1 MEGDNQILYTNPQER
16 LELNE
21 LELFQKAMEVD
32 RGNMYA
38 REKLAQIE
46 LRSENY
52 LKAALQF
59 EAILDFIQAEG
70 CYNKARDS
78 PEKFE

>member
-1 MEGDNQILYTNPQER
+1 MALGTLIENENVEGDNQILYTNPQER
-16 LELNE
+16 LELSE

-46 LRSENY
+46 LKGENF

-59 EAILDFIQAEG
+59 EAILDFIQAE
-70 CYNKARDS
+70 
-78 PEKFE
+78 